1 MPIRSCVSGP
11 THRYAST
18 VSGDRDRT
26 FRTSQGRHAR
36 TASRD
41 CCAIRIG
48 SFVPF
53 AHTSDSGSY
62 RLSILFARRFH
73 RAQDTRLIPC
83 VHSQTRMLLVPGRTV
98 RTSFCP
104 GPILSFS
111 QSVLVSD
118 SFVKRWSL
126 RDPAAALAR
135 GRASD
140 PVVRLRGCLSP
151 SLSLV
156 RGILA
161 SPYQELLFGW
171 SVARVLAL
179 PPIAGDPR
187 SPATYLGLKL
197 ATGPCARSYGR
208 RGPVR
213 SQPK

>member
-98 RTSFCP
+98 RTSFSP
-104 GPILSFS
+104 GSILSFS
-111 QSVLVSD
+111 RSILSSD
-118 SFVKRWSL
+118 SFAKRRSL

-151 SLSLV
+151 NLSLV
-156 RGILA
+156 RSILA
-161 SPYQELLFGW
+161 HTRGVTFSVGRLLASLF
-171 SVARVLAL
+171 L
-179 PPIAGDPR
+179 
-187 SPATYLGLKL
+187 
-197 ATGPCARSYGR
+197 R
-208 RGPVR
+208 R
-213 SQPK
+213 